1 MATRAAEA
9 GGRGST
15 VSRRPG
21 ERARTAYLY
30 LLPGFLIYFV
40 FVLLPVAQTV
50 GYSFTEWDGFSAAK
64 WTGLKNYRDLLDD
77 KLFLGAVGHN
87 LVLIVFY
94 TIFPIALALL
104 LTSLLTRRSIKG
116 MNLFRAGLF
125 VPQVMSMVVV
135 GVVWR
140 WIYNPVS
147 GPLNQILRGVGLDAW
162 ARPWLGDPKLA
173 LPAVGAIGTW
183 VSFGFALVLFI
194 AGVQR
199 IDEDL
204 YDAAKLDGANG
215 IQQFL
220 AITLP
225 ALRNEVTVVLV
236 TLMISALRTFDLI
249 YVTTRGG
256 PANRTMVVAFLLY
269 KNAFTIN
276 RAGYAAA
283 IAVVLTIVILIVS
296 YVVITVRMRTSEE
309 A

>member
-1 MATRAAEA
+1 MATPAAT
-9 GGRGST
+9 RRIDR
-15 VSRRPG
+15 RRPG

-30 LLPGFLIYFV
+30 LLPAFAIYAL
-40 FVLLPVAQTV
+40 FVLLPVVQTV
-50 GYSFTEWDGFSAAK
+50 RYSFYDWDGFSTPTWSGFANYAA
-64 WTGLKNYRDLLDD
+64 LVDD
-77 KLFLGAVGHN
+77 KLFRMAIGHN
-87 LVLIVFY
+87 LVLIVFF
-94 TIFPIALALL
+94 TIFPIAIALV
-104 LTSLLTRRSIKG
+104 LTSLLTRRDIKG

-147 GPLNQILRGVGLDAW
+147 GPLNQTLRAVGLDHLAV
-162 ARPWLGDPKLA
+162 PWLGEPATA
-173 LPAVGAIGTW
+173 LPAVGAVGTW

-215 IQQFL
+215 VQQFF

-236 TLMISALRTFDLI
+236 TLLITALRTFDLI
-249 YVTTRGG
+249 FVTTRGG
-256 PANRTMVVAFLLY
+256 PANRTQVVALLLY

-283 IAVVLTIVILIVS
+283 IAVILTLVILLVS
-296 YVVITVRMRTSEE
+296 YVVITLRMRSAE